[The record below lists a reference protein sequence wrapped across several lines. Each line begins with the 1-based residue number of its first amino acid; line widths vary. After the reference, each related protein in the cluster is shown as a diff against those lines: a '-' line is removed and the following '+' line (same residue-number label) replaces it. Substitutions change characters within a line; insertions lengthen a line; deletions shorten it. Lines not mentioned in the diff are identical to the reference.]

1 MNLGLMRIYTN
12 DDIYGEAQI
21 FTKKKKKGPN
31 GMNPKKCHR
40 ACKKNLKVSES
51 VTAMGSC
58 HHGPKS
64 LRD

>member
-21 FTKKKKKGPN
+21 FTKSPN
-31 GMNPKKCHR
+31 GVNLKKCRR
-40 ACKKNLKVSES
+40 ACEKNLKVSES